1 MAYRTHSEHF
11 GQCGSRTAPV
21 ANGIVAK
28 LERLRRRLTDALEAR
43 RQSEFD
49 REIARLLAQTGGRI
63 SDSMERDIMRKA
75 LATDWSLPQ

>member
-1 MAYRTHSEHF
+1 MAYTTHSEHF

-63 SDSMERDIMRKA
+63 SDSMEREIMRKA